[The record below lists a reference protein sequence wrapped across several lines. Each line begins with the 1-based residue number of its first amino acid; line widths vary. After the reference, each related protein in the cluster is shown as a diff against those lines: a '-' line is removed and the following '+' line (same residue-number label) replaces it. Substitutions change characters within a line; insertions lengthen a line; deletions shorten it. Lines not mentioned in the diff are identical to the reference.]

1 MKRQA
6 IVITVLV
13 IALTIGVFPAVSVGA
28 QEDSVSPVAEFET
41 VYEDCFGYADAAAAT
56 AAGYRNSDATH
67 GVLTVEGGGYPT
79 LTRLTDTELTGAATH
94 NRTTL
99 SRTAPNL
106 AGGLGGKLRLEFSY
120 QVDTEKKSYF
130 YAPWGFTNFGDQID
144 ENGVSTITIPASGAF
159 HKEVHPT
166 ESRRDWVF
174 DIDFDEGIY
183 SVQLNGELLFVNRN
197 FSAEAAELGSLQ
209 MQNRGA
215 ESSGQSVVGSIG
227 SSISIR
233 KYALKRRMVSIYAD
247 DLPRAEEDTRNLGY
261 SGGTSGIG
269 TITWE
274 NGYPTLRRTAVSNTA
289 VNIQK
294 SAPKLENDSLGG
306 KLRLEFSYEVDLTK
320 ASNFY
325 ADWTWVKFV
334 DSITVDENGMS
345 ASTVTIPSNGTTNG
359 RANPSDAVRN
369 LVFDIDFDS
378 QTYNAQLNGEMVISN
393 MKFSGTLANLGQI
406 KVQNRG
412 ENNKGSNGASIS
424 IRKYELKRLE
434 PTPEQDMLEN
444 AALYTSDNSKVES
457 ISTLQAGDTVT
468 YHADAMCIHKQPCL
482 VITAYYRDDEII
494 STSAKK
500 TEMING
506 LPTKVQGGSL
516 QLEESPQDGDKIRVY
531 VWHGE
536 ELSPIDTEEILT
548 LQ

>member
-1 MKRQA
+1 MKKQA
-6 IVITVLV
+6 VVIAALM
-13 IALTIGVFPAVSVGA
+13 IALTVSIFPVVSFGA
-28 QEDSVSPVAEFET
+28 QEAFVEPGAKFET
-41 VYEDCFGYADAAAAT
+41 IYEDCFGYADAAAAT
-56 AAGYRNSDATH
+56 AAGYSNSDTTH
-67 GVLTVEGGGYPT
+67 GALTVEEGYPT
-79 LTRLTDTELTGAATH
+79 LTRLTDTTRA
-94 NRTTL
+94 TL
-99 SRTAPNL
+99 SRKAPAL
-106 AGGLGGKLRLEFSY
+106 TGGLGGRLRLEFSY
-120 QVDTEKKSYF
+120 QVDTTKKSYF
-130 YAPWGFTNFGDQID
+130 YAPWGFTNFGDRVD
-144 ENGVSTITIPASGAF
+144 ENGVSTVIIPASGAF
-159 HKEVHPT
+159 HKEVNPADG
-166 ESRRDWVF
+166 RRDWVF

-183 SVQLNGELLFVNRN
+183 SAQLNGELLFANR
-197 FSAEAAELGSLQ
+197 SLEDAVATALGQLQ
-209 MQNRGA
+209 IQNRGT
-215 ESSGQSVVGSIG
+215 ESSGVVGSVG

-247 DLPRAEEDTRNLGY
+247 ELPRAEEDTRNLGY

-289 VNIQK
+289 VTIQK
-294 SAPKLENDSLGG
+294 SAPKIENDSLNG

-334 DSITVDENGMS
+334 DSITVDENGVS
-345 ASTVTIPSNGTTNG
+345 TSTVTIPSNGTTNG

-378 QTYNAQLNGEMVISN
+378 GYYNAQLNGVMVISN

-434 PTPEQDMLEN
+434 PAPEKDMLEN
-444 AALYTSDNSKVES
+444 AVLYTSDNSKVEN
-457 ISTLQAGDTVT
+457 INALQAGDTVT
-468 YHADAMCIHKQPCL
+468 YRADATCIHKRPCL
-482 VITAYYRDDEII
+482 IITAHYREEQII
-494 STSAKK
+494 GISAKK

-506 LPTKVQGGSL
+506 LPMEVRGDPLCLAET
-516 QLEESPQDGDKIRVY
+516 PQEGDKIRVY

-536 ELSPIDTEEILT
+536 ELSPIETDEILT